1 LGIWGAYGWKHCR
14 LENGFPSPWVST
26 STHVTMLQWI
36 MYIKPFIGTDVC
48 LREHWS
54 WTMYEGVSWTM
65 VYLYLHHEA
74 RIFNVFCRLCAHVQV
89 RYCYGHR
96 TTFGSYVLYS
106 NNCYEIILTIV
117 MKLSLVLIIPC
128 ALLVMV
134 ILPTFHLPHIRHIQQ
149 GTPKWIDPILNHG
162 FVWGFWIPWGRD

>member
-1 LGIWGAYGWKHCR
+1 
-14 LENGFPSPWVST
+14 
-26 STHVTMLQWI
+26 
-36 MYIKPFIGTDVC
+36 MYIKPFIGTDVG

-54 WTMYEGVSWTM
+54 WTMYEGVSCTM
-65 VYLYLHHEA
+65 VYLYLHYEA

-89 RYCYGHR
+89 RHCYGHR

-149 GTPKWIDPILNHG
+149 GTPK
-162 FVWGFWIPWGRD
+162 